1 MSLPRCPHSF
11 SFWPENHFSWDFR
24 KKWMATVIVSFFTF
38 ISPVSS
44 SMVAP
49 ATSQIAEEFGMTTNT
64 VIQAMVTSVFV
75 LGYGMSEL
83 PIFWNKKVQNSLIS
97 CPQAFGPLVRK
108 SFASTFAFPSLL
120 SFFLGSWSDEWIV
133 GTIEGFAVG
142 QSLLPRSVLSL
153 LLSFHIYNSIA
164 LSLSS
169 RQYGTLDVASHKI
182 KGS

>member
-1 MSLPRCPHSF
+1 
-11 SFWPENHFSWDFR
+11 
-24 KKWMATVIVSFFTF
+24 
-38 ISPVSS
+38 
-44 SMVAP
+44 MVAP

-108 SFASTFAFPSLL
+108 NFASNFAFPSLL

-164 LSLSS
+164 LSLFSTVWNIGCGFA
-169 RQYGTLDVASHKI
+169 QN
-182 KGS
+182 KGQLIAFRFLSGLGGSAPLAVR